1 LSEATGQSLPRVRVI
16 GGGLGGSEAAW
27 QLARRGIAV
36 SLEEMRPVKPTPAH
50 RSDRLAE
57 VVCSNSFKSNDLHTA
72 SGVLKEELR
81 RLGSLLIAI
90 ADGCRV
96 PAGQALAIDRDSFA
110 ARVTEVIEAEPLITL
125 HRREALDFDSAL
137 PTIVATG
144 PLTSGPLA
152 EAIAEVSGRENLHF
166 HDAIAPVIHADSI
179 DRSVAWLQ
187 SRYDKGE
194 AAYLNC
200 PFDEEIYHIF
210 LEELREA
217 SAIQLKEFEKGDFF
231 EACLPVEEIARRGM
245 DSLRFGPM
253 KPVGLTDPRT
263 GRRAYAVLQ
272 LRQDDAAAELWGMVG
287 FQTNLRFPE
296 QKRIFR
302 LIPGLEHA
310 RFERLGQMHR
320 NAYVDPPA
328 VLWPNCRVRTRDGL
342 FIAGQLSGVE
352 GYVESVATGLVAA
365 LNVAADLGELAPPAD
380 DPGPAPTEGHA
391 VDEDHAFVVPPG
403 GSMLGALM
411 RYVMHPARKDR
422 QPMNAA
428 FGLMPPLPPPAEGDK
443 KRKRPERNRLQSERA
458 LAAMSPWAEA
468 VGGES
473 LREATAAVT
482 TDWARAG
489 AERFKRADESGA

>member
-1 LSEATGQSLPRVRVI
+1 MIDQAGQQDARVRVI

-27 QLARRGIAV
+27 QLARRGIPV
-36 SLEEMRPVKPTPAH
+36 LLEEMRPVKSTPAH

-57 VVCSNSFKSNDLHTA
+57 IVCSNSFKSNDLHSA

-90 ADGCRV
+90 ADRCRV
-96 PAGQALAIDRDSFA
+96 PAGQALAIDRDIFA
-110 ARVTEVIEAEPLITL
+110 ARVSEVIEAEPLITL
-125 HRREALDFDSAL
+125 VRREAVDFDCRI

-152 EAIAEVSGRENLHF
+152 EAIAAVSGHENLHF
-166 HDAIAPVIHADSI
+166 HDAIAPVIHGDSI
-179 DRSVAWLQ
+179 DRDVAWLQ

-194 AAYLNC
+194 AAYINC
-200 PFDEEIYHIF
+200 PLDEEIYHIF

-217 SAIQLKEFEKGDFF
+217 SAIQLKDFEKSDFF

-245 DSLRFGPM
+245 DALRFGPM

-263 GRRAYAVLQ
+263 GQRAYAVLQ
-272 LRQDDAAAELWGMVG
+272 LRQDDVAGELWGMVG

-296 QKRIFR
+296 QERIFR
-302 LIPGLEHA
+302 LIPGLEKA

-328 VLWPNCRVRTRDGL
+328 VLWPNCRARVLPDL
-342 FIAGQLSGVE
+342 FLAGQLSGVE

-365 LNVAADLGELAPPAD
+365 LNVSADLGVIEAPPD
-380 DPGPAPTEGHA
+380 DPGPAPVEGHA
-391 VDEDHAFVVPPG
+391 IDRQSPFVVPPG
-403 GSMLGALM
+403 STMLGALL

-428 FGLMPPLPPPAEGDK
+428 FGLMPPLPPVAAGER
-443 KRKRPERNRLQSERA
+443 KRKRTERNRFQSERA
-458 LAAMSPWAEA
+458 LAAIEPWAEA
-468 VGGES
+468 VGGS
-473 LREATAAVT
+473 DV
-482 TDWARAG
+482 ARATEAALAG
-489 AERFKRADESGA
+489 

>member
-1 LSEATGQSLPRVRVI
+1 VSDTVGEKCARVRVI

-27 QLARRGIAV
+27 QLARRGIPV
-36 SLEEMRPVKPTPAH
+36 LLEEMRPVRSTPAH

-81 RLGSLLIAI
+81 RLGSLLIAV
-90 ADGCRV
+90 ADTCRV
-96 PAGQALAIDRDSFA
+96 PAGQALAIDRSIFA
-110 ARVTEVIEAEPLITL
+110 ARVSEIIEAEPLITL
-125 HRREALDFDSAL
+125 VRREAVDFDCRI

-152 EAIAEVSGRENLHF
+152 DAIAAVSGHENLHF
-166 HDAIAPVIHADSI
+166 HDAIAPVIHGDSI
-179 DRSVAWLQ
+179 DRDVAWLQ

-200 PFDEEIYHIF
+200 PLDQEIYHIF
-210 LEELREA
+210 LEELRAA
-217 SAIQLKEFEKGDFF
+217 SAIQLKDFEKSDFF

-245 DSLRFGPM
+245 DTLRYGPM
-253 KPVGLTDPRT
+253 KPVGLLDPRT
-263 GRRAYAVLQ
+263 GERAYAVLQ
-272 LRQDDAAAELWGMVG
+272 LRQDDVAGELWGMVG

-302 LIPGLEHA
+302 LIPGLENA

-328 VLWPNCRVRTRDGL
+328 VLWPNCRARVLPDL
-342 FIAGQLSGVE
+342 FLAGQLSGVE

-365 LNVAADLGELAPPAD
+365 LNVAADLGVVDPPAD
-380 DPGPAPTEGHA
+380 QPGSAPVAGHA
-391 VDEDHAFVVPPG
+391 FDRERAFIVPPG
-403 GSMLGALM
+403 DSMLGALL

-428 FGLMPPLPPPAEGDK
+428 FGLMPPLPPVPEGEK
-443 KRKRPERNRLQSERA
+443 KRKRPERNRMQSERA
-458 LAAMSPWAEA
+458 LAAIGPWADA
-468 VGGES
+468 IGAPALVA
-473 LREATAAVT
+473 ATTEVLA
-482 TDWARAG
+482 
-489 AERFKRADESGA
+489 S